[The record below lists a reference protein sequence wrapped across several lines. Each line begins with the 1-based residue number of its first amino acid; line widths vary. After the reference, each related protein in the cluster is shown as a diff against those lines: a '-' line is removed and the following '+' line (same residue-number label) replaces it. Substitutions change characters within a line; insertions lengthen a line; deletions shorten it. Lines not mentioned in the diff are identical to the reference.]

1 MTTDTGPDPGVRPDG
16 HEPTLTQKM
25 GIREGLNRSVATG
38 RNTPRYD
45 KLGRL
50 LCAAKRRGT
59 DELCR
64 APAMAGLRVCRLHG
78 GASKQAQRKAR
89 LRLAELID
97 PAIGTLAREMV
108 QADKSA
114 DKQRAANSIL
124 DRAGLGRVSKVETD
138 DAKELLYERLTSL
151 SHTPEHTPE
160 DLAAAPEDD
169 EDLIDYPDRGH
180 TEQDQAPREDD
191 QA

>member
-1 MTTDTGPDPGVRPDG
+1 MSAETGPDSGLRPDG
-16 HEPTLTQKM
+16 QEPSLTQKM
-25 GIREGLNRSVATG
+25 GIREGLSRSIATG

-45 KLGRL
+45 KMGRL

-124 DRAGLGRVSKVETD
+124 DRAGLGRVSKVESD
-138 DAKELLYERLTSL
+138 DAKELLFERLTSL
-151 SHTPEHTPE
+151 SHTPEQDPE
-160 DLAAAPEDD
+160 LTAAPEDD
-169 EDLIDYPDRGH
+169 EDLTSYPDRDQ
-180 TEQDQAPREDD
+180 TEQDQAPREDE